1 MGTADPL
8 VYASVAF
15 WEYGC
20 CGELPVPGARVSGT
34 LSAVPARPTER
45 FVVTAPFAFVADFE
59 LLRFDT
65 WSTRW
70 DRAHGDPTT
79 QPITVRFSWHE
90 DSSAYPQPAVTG
102 TVHEIYEASL
112 DSGIGEQNTGD
123 APRVY
128 RRVESVERHPADF
141 DARFLG
147 LVVGFTPE
155 SRAEPS
161 ATAIADHAALIEK
174 ASRTISISGPAT
186 AFGDTAPTRGD
197 LLRIDLEHPRL
208 RVEGNRADL
217 SGVVSGVIEQVSR
230 MIPHQ
235 NGLFTLLASVTAGT
249 PASSID
255 ADLYV
260 RVLVDRSYFS

>member
-1 MGTADPL
+1 MDTTDPL

-20 CGELPVPGARVSGT
+20 CGELPVPGAHVSGT
-34 LSAVPARPTER
+34 LSASPAAPSAR
-45 FVVTAPFAFVADFE
+45 FVTTQPFEWVDELE
-59 LLRFDT
+59 LLRFDE
-65 WSTRW
+65 WSAHW
-70 DRAHGDPTT
+70 DRRDGDPTT

-102 TVHEIYEASL
+102 TVLETYEASL
-112 DSGIGEQNTGD
+112 DPGTDEQNAGD

-141 DARFLG
+141 DARFPG

-161 ATAIADHAALIEK
+161 ATAIADHAEMIER
-174 ASRTISISGPAT
+174 ASRGIGIIGPAT
-186 AFGDTAPTRGD
+186 AFGDTAPTRGS
-197 LLRIDLEHPRL
+197 LVEIDLDDPRL

-217 SGVVSGVIEQVSR
+217 SGVVSGAIEQVSR

-235 NGLFTLLASVTAGT
+235 DGLFTLLASVTAGT
-249 PASSID
+249 PTSSID

-260 RVLVDRSYFS
+260 SVLVDRSYFS